1 MRCSIGEHPARN
13 IVDAG
18 FLELVRL
25 GILAADDPIV
35 VDSIAVV
42 DSVLKRDLPQGPCW
56 RRYNFDGYGQ
66 HGDGSAFD
74 GTGIGRVWPLLTGDR
89 GHYELAIGRDATPFI
104 KSMEGFASQGGL
116 LAEQLWDS
124 DDIAEN
130 EMFLGKPA
138 GSAMPLCW
146 AHAEYISLVRSVQ
159 VGVCFDRIET
169 CYQRYVVG
177 KQGSRLQ
184 IWTFAHQPAKLSK
197 GSTLRIIC
205 DAPVT
210 VHWSANNWATRQ
222 DSTTEPNELGL
233 HFVDLPTGQLSKGA
247 VIVLTFHWSEGSR
260 WEGRDFVILVD

>member
-1 MRCSIGEHPARN
+1 LLPEKPRHFIRITPEATLPGVVDPNPNTATINIANGGGEHPARN

-74 GTGIGRVWPLLTGDR
+74 GTGLGRVWPLLTGER
-89 GHYELAIGRDATPFI
+89 GHYELAAGRDATPFI

-138 GSAMPLCW
+138 GSAMPLCCALLDAIRPIKLLRLQLIP
-146 AHAEYISLVRSVQ
+146 AHRQGIFVRSS
-159 VGVCFDRIET
+159 GWR
-169 CYQRYVVG
+169 
-177 KQGSRLQ
+177 
-184 IWTFAHQPAKLSK
+184 
-197 GSTLRIIC
+197 
-205 DAPVT
+205 
-210 VHWSANNWATRQ
+210 
-222 DSTTEPNELGL
+222 
-233 HFVDLPTGQLSKGA
+233 
-247 VIVLTFHWSEGSR
+247 
-260 WEGRDFVILVD
+260 